1 LLSLAGQESERS
13 ENGLRFLEAD
23 VDLTTKAPMPTKRC
37 AGEALRSLVSQE
49 KAELEGFRE
58 ADVLE
63 L

>member
-1 LLSLAGQESERS
+1 MLSLAGQESERS

-23 VDLTTKAPMPTKRC
+23 VDLTTKAPMPTKR